1 MSWVEM
7 RGGAMCGRWVIV
19 TQLLC
24 AELDQAAGERTRQ
37 PVLVVTI
44 RGGVK
49 AVTTSEHIYRIMKIV
64 LDGVLFWCTL

>member
-1 MSWVEM
+1 
-7 RGGAMCGRWVIV
+7 MCGMVCDCRLSFYARSGTRQPVS
-19 TQLLC
+19 
-24 AELDQAAGERTRQ
+24 GTRQ

>member
-1 MSWVEM
+1 
-7 RGGAMCGRWVIV
+7 VIV

-24 AELDQAAGERTRQ
+24 AKRDHACGAGPCM